1 MSILETKTTE
11 LDDAGI
17 KTVRINDKKSAK
29 SFGILSSP
37 GLTYFKGGKGENFE
51 GEMTDPEAL
60 MDFLASPEAMELP
73 DQIEEVNA
81 KQLDKLV
88 QEKMFVAVLFC
99 KFLGGKYRE
108 MKRSWRFF
116 FFCR

>member
-1 MSILETKTTE
+1 M
-11 LDDAGI
+11 
-17 KTVRINDKKSAK
+17 VRINDKKTSK
-29 SFGILSSP
+29 SYGILSAP

-51 GEMTDPEAL
+51 GELTDAETL

-88 QEKMFVAVLFC
+88 VEKMFVAVLFC
-99 KFLGGKYRE
+99 KLNFSKL
-108 MKRSWRFF
+108 FF
-116 FFCR
+116 EPQF

>member
-1 MSILETKTTE
+1 LETKTTE
-11 LDDAGI
+11 LDDAGV
-17 KTVRINDKKSAK
+17 KTVRVNDKRTAK
-29 SFGILSSP
+29 SYGILSSP

-51 GEMTDPEAL
+51 GELTNEESI
-60 MDFLASPEAMELP
+60 MDFLASPESMDLP

-99 KFLGGKYRE
+99 KFLLTV
-108 MKRSWRFF
+108 
-116 FFCR
+116 

>member
-1 MSILETKTTE
+1 
-11 LDDAGI
+11 
-17 KTVRINDKKSAK
+17 
-29 SFGILSSP
+29 
-37 GLTYFKGGKGENFE
+37 
-51 GEMTDPEAL
+51 MTDPEAL

-99 KFLGGKYRE
+99 KYY
-108 MKRSWRFF
+108 
-116 FFCR
+116 